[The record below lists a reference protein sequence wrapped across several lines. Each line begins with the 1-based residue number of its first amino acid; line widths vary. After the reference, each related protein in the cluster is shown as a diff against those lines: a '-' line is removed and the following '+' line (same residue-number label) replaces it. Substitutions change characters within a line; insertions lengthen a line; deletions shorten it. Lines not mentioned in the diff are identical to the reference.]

1 MTIVR
6 PLRTEFGA
14 KVRLRVAGESDLAER
29 YAQNMSAGGMFVQ
42 DGTPPPVGARVFV
55 EFILPDN
62 SVLCRVE
69 GRVVRAKPATE
80 PGDPTAGMGIEFV
93 QLDERA
99 RRLAEYRAP
108 KRVEIEPT
116 RV

>member
-14 KVRLRVAGESDLAER
+14 KVRLRVAGDSDLAER

-42 DGTPPPVGARVFV
+42 DDAPPPIGSRVLL

-69 GRVVRAKPATE
+69 GKVVRAKPATS

-99 RRLAEYRAP
+99 RQLAAYRVQKP
-108 KRVEIEPT
+108 
-116 RV
+116 